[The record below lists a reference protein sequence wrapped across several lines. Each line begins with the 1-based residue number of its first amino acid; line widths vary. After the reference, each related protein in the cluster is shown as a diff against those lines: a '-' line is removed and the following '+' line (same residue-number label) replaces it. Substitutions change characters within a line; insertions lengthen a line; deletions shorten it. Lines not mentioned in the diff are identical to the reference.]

1 MGTATLQDT
10 RISEASHVFEHQ
22 RTAVPTPMVRGPLM
36 VATDGTVR
44 SDGAVRVARKIAE
57 VTRQK
62 VLVLTVHT
70 PLPVMGPETHIAAS
84 PKVES
89 ERRTAQLL
97 QVLEQMQRVGV
108 TEPWPVKVTTGYP
121 AATIAKLAK
130 TIEASMIIVGLGGHG
145 LIDRIFGD
153 EVALQALR
161 LGSVP
166 VLAVAEDLEDL
177 PSHALAA
184 VDFSVTSQRALE
196 LGGRLVRA
204 GGRVTLA
211 NVISADTDPMNVI
224 SMSRGHVREVSAALL
239 RMTDTVRF
247 ADDVVCDRRVLAGD
261 DPADALLRLAKE
273 QDADL
278 IITGSHGHNFLSRLL
293 LGSVSTQ
300 LLRKSGRSILI
311 VPPND
316 APVLAE
322 ELSPRHDR
330 FAFFEWAERL
340 EEFSRRNL
348 WRRARLE
355 VIDPDIGAQVSEDD
369 VPFMGASIDPSDGRV
384 HLMFGA
390 RDGGREHITHRIE
403 GVTAIQVFPDRG
415 GGTAVLRIG
424 HGRGQTLLTL
434 ER

>member
-10 RISEASHVFEHQ
+10 RIRETAQGFEP
-22 RTAVPTPMVRGPLM
+22 RSTRSKARVLGPLM

-44 SDGAVRVARKIAE
+44 SDAAMRAARKIAA
-57 VTRQK
+57 VTGQRA
-62 VLVLTVHT
+62 LVLTVHV
-70 PLPVMGPETHIAAS
+70 PLPVMGPETGIAVG

-97 QVLEQMQRVGV
+97 QVLSQMERVGV
-108 TEPWPVKVTTGYP
+108 TEPWPVKVTTGHP
-121 AATIAKLAK
+121 AATIARLAK
-130 TIEASMIIVGLGGHG
+130 TIDASMIILGLGGHG

-161 LGSVP
+161 IGSVP
-166 VLAVAEDLEDL
+166 ILAVADDLEDL

-184 VDFSVTSQRALE
+184 IDFSASSVRALE
-196 LGGRLVRA
+196 LGGRLMHQ
-204 GGRVTLA
+204 GGMVTLA
-211 NVISADTDPMNVI
+211 NVVTSDDPVTVNALD
-224 SMSRGHVREVSAALL
+224 RGHVREISAALN
-239 RMTDTVRF
+239 RVAANIPF
-247 ADDVVCDRRVLAGD
+247 ADGVVCDTRVLAGD
-261 DPADALLRLAKE
+261 PAEELLRLAQKRN
-273 QDADL
+273 ADL
-278 IITGSHGHNFLSRLL
+278 IITGSHGHNFLSRLM
-293 LGSVSTQ
+293 LGSVSTR
-300 LLRKSGRSILI
+300 LLRKSGRSILV
-311 VPPND
+311 VPPCD
-316 APVLAE
+316 APAVTD
-322 ELSPRHDR
+322 ELSQRHER

-355 VIDPDIGAQVSEDD
+355 VIDPEIGAQVAEES

-390 RDGGREHITHRIE
+390 RDGGKQHITHRIE
-403 GVTAIQVFPDRG
+403 GVTAIQVLPDRG
-415 GGTAVLRIG
+415 GGTAFLRIG